1 MPSVESFPTKRGT
14 ARFTEN
20 SVHFEES
27 FSGYIQS
34 LYQEYW
40 QSGIWWQSGIFVGY
54 MLAFP
59 IGLWWVV
66 SAVRGGD
73 SLSLAVVVGL
83 MIMLWITNYARGFRS
98 PDRIRLD
105 TIKEISATDG
115 KKGLTRPRLIITYTD
130 GGTAYRRRV
139 NLPSL
144 CTSDGETA
152 YERAQAAFAER
163 GF

>member
-1 MPSVESFPTKRGT
+1 MPSTESFPTKRGT
-14 ARFTEN
+14 ARFTEDD
-20 SVHFEES
+20 VYFDES

-34 LYQEYW
+34 VYQEYW
-40 QSGIWWQSGIFVGY
+40 QSGTWWHNGIFVGY
-54 MLAFP
+54 ILAFP
-59 IGLWWVV
+59 IGSWWIV
-66 SAVRGGD
+66 SAVRGGNF
-73 SLSLAVVVGL
+73 LPLTVVVGL
-83 MIMLWITNYARGFRS
+83 IVVLWLANYARGFRS

-105 TIKEISATDG
+105 TIKKVSATDG

-130 GGTAYRRRV
+130 GGTTYRRRV

-144 CTSDGETA
+144 YTSGGGTA